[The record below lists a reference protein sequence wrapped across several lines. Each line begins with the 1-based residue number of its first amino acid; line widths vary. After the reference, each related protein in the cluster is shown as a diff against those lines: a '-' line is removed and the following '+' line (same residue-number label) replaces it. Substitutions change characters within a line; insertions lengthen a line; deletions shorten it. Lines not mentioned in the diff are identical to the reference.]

1 MGNDLQTVLLLYSA
15 FPCIFRFF
23 GLTSSDTVTTLVQS
37 LLASFLPS
45 LSVVPAFFRN
55 FVSKLQLLNIML
67 LKKLTLPELLSNSCS
82 KFKNNLSLNFVQS
95 GKRTY
100 QDFYNEVT
108 SIANYLLSSGIQK
121 GDKIAILSANMPN
134 WGITQFAIARI
145 GAIAVPVLPGFSS
158 IEIQNILE
166 HSESKIIFVSKLLY
180 KLVAD
185 IKTSYLEQKILMN
198 TFARIPEDYPVEAI
212 DKLENNIG
220 LDNLTPLPAIQVEEE
235 DTASIIYTSGTTGF
249 SKGVELTH
257 RNLVWNARQCATIQ
271 PVSIQDRF
279 LSILPLAHTYE
290 NTLGLLLPVM
300 FGAQIYY
307 LDRVPTPKLLVPAM
321 QKIRPTVMLSV
332 PLIIEKIYKTQ
343 VLPKFTSSALM
354 KTLYNFGPTRKL
366 FNRLAGKKLMQTFG
380 GKIVFFG
387 IGGSKID
394 PVVERFLREAKF
406 PYAIGYGLTETSPM
420 SAGSAPRGTFLQ
432 GVGPAM
438 EGVQIK
444 INEPDKTGQGEI
456 WIKGPHVMKGYYK
469 KPELTQEVF
478 SEDGWFKT
486 GDLGSF
492 DRKGRLSIRGRI
504 KTMILGSSGENI
516 YPEEIESIINNFRF
530 VNESLVVES
539 KGKLVAMVHFN
550 MEELEKQ
557 VQKIKSQAGNYKTAI
572 NDYIE
577 EQKKE
582 LFEYVNSR
590 VNNFSKLQL
599 VLVQHEPFEKTPTH
613 KIKRFLYNNINIK

>member
-1 MGNDLQTVLLLYSA
+1 MQTILLLKSA
-15 FPCIFRFF
+15 FLCVFRFF
-23 GLTSSDTVTTLVQS
+23 GLSSFDTVATLILS
-37 LLASFLPS
+37 RLASFLP
-45 LSVVPAFFRN
+45 FFEVIPEILCN

-420 SAGSAPRGTFLQ
+420 SAGSAPRETFLQ

>member
-1 MGNDLQTVLLLYSA
+1 MQTILLLKSA
-15 FPCIFRFF
+15 FLCVFRFF
-23 GLTSSDTVTTLVQS
+23 GLSSFDTVTTLILSRLV
-37 LLASFLPS
+37 SFHPFFE
-45 LSVVPAFFRN
+45 VIPEIFRN